1 MFFSSYMQEIKNRTG
16 YSLLSLTLTFSIVY
30 FYSEKFLYFLTK
42 SFILLDFPKHRSFIF
57 TDMAEAL
64 FTYFYM
70 SFLITCFLFLPFLVY
85 NLLSFFKS
93 SFYEFDFAKIV
104 KEIFLFFLFNIFT
117 FYIFLYSIIPRI
129 CQFFLSFEQ
138 KSGVILLFLEAKIS
152 SFLSFFLQFIYL
164 NFIIS
169 FVIFFAVFGIKKRY
183 IDFLSIKSLRQ
194 KFFFLSILFSGFIS
208 PPEILSQIS
217 MTFFFILIYEFLFFY
232 AIFQKRKKK
241 GKNKVCA

>member
-1 MFFSSYMQEIKNRTG
+1 MQEIKNRTA

-30 FYSEKFLYFLTK
+30 FHSEKFLYFLTK

-70 SFLITCFLFLPFLVY
+70 SFLITCFLFLPFLAY

-93 SFYEFDFAKIV
+93 SFYEFDFEKIV
-104 KEIFLFFLFNIFT
+104 KEVFLFFLFNIFI
-117 FYIFLYSIIPRI
+117 FYIFLYSVIPRI

-164 NFIIS
+164 SFIIS
-169 FVIFFAVFGIKKRY
+169 FVIFFAVFGIKKGY
-183 IDFLSIKSLRQ
+183 INFLSIKSLRQ
-194 KFFFLSILFSGFIS
+194 KFFFLSILFSGLVS

-217 MTFFFILIYEFLFFY
+217 ITLFFILTYEFLFFY
-232 AIFQKRKKK
+232 AIFQKRKKREK
-241 GKNKVCA
+241 IKFARKS

>member
-1 MFFSSYMQEIKNRTG
+1 MQEIKNRAG
-16 YSLLSLTLTFSIVY
+16 YSLLSLTLTFGVVY
-30 FYSEKFLYFLTK
+30 FHSEKFLYFLTK
-42 SFILLDFPKHRSFIF
+42 SFVLLDFPKHRSFIF
-57 TDMAEAL
+57 TDMTEAL

-70 SFLITCFLFLPFLVY
+70 SFLITCFLFLPFLAY

-104 KEIFLFFLFNIFT
+104 KEVFLFFAFNIFT

-169 FVIFFAVFGIKKRY
+169 FVIFFAAFGIKKGY
-183 IDFLSIKSLRQ
+183 INFLSIKSLRQ
-194 KFFFLSILFSGFIS
+194 NFFFLSILFSGFIS
-208 PPEILSQIS
+208 PPDILSQIS

-232 AIFQKRKKK
+232 AIFQKGKKNGK
-241 GKNKVCA
+241 GKVCA